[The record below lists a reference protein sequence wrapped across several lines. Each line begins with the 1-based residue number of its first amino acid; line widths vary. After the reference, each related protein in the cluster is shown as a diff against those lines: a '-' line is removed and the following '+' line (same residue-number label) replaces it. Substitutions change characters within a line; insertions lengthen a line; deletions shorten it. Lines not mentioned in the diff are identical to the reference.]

1 MVSHLKYNKTI
12 NIIKFDM
19 AHTGKNNIN
28 IHESSIEQTGGLKL
42 GQGGFGCV
50 VTPAIGC
57 RKRQPP
63 QNAVSKIT
71 YVVPG
76 YEGDYQNELKMLKK
90 IQAIDPEQKYF
101 VSVSDECQLDIKE
114 SSVRAPKDVVE
125 VSYEDDDLDEF
136 TVKSSE
142 PKYISRMNKS
152 DIKKNYCLIDS
163 SLAPRN
169 QIQVFGGYELSELNY
184 DKHPQ
189 VYKAI
194 QQNYKPIIKHL
205 LHGLEIMHKHRI
217 AHRDIKEFNMLGM
230 LYSAAKK
237 QSHRNTQKRN
247 KSKKLTTRYK
257 PIQARKSAKPL
268 GKPSVKPLVRFID
281 FGLSEIINPQH
292 DEGGIR
298 NFHWS
303 GTDGYIPVE
312 FIILYYMRDYINV
325 YGIGIL
331 SNPVNKQKI
340 IAKVQDRYQRKYK
353 YFYDDIHVEQSLM
366 SPKRTAY
373 QFFNQ
378 PTVSK
383 LYDNLV
389 KSLSDGTFCKLLKT
403 DYSGLVYKSDVF
415 ALGITLAF
423 IRRHYRLQHDRK
435 LTDLI
440 TKMIKISSVERPTIL
455 QCLAHPFCSYRS
467 D

>member
-1 MVSHLKYNKTI
+1 MEHSSE
-12 NIIKFDM
+12 
-19 AHTGKNNIN
+19 NNIN
-28 IHESSIEQTGGLKL
+28 IHESRTNQTGGLKL

-76 YEGDYQNELKMLKK
+76 YEEDYQNELQMLKK
-90 IQAIDPEQKYF
+90 IQSIDPEQKYF

-169 QIQVFGGYELSELNY
+169 QIQVFGGYELSEINY
-184 DKHPQ
+184 NKHPQ

-194 QQNYKPIIKHL
+194 QQNYKPIIIHL
-205 LHGLEIMHKHRI
+205 LKGLEIMHKHRI

-230 LYSAAKK
+230 LYSAVVKTSRA
-237 QSHRNTQKRN
+237 NTQKRN
-247 KSKKLTTRYK
+247 KSKKLTTKYK
-257 PIQARKSAKPL
+257 PLQAKKSTKPHV
-268 GKPSVKPLVRFID
+268 KPHVTPLVRFID
-281 FGLSEIINPQH
+281 FGLSELINPRQ

-312 FIILYYMRDYINV
+312 FIILYYMRDYVNV
-325 YGIGIL
+325 YGTGIL

-340 IAKVQDRYQRKYK
+340 IAKVKDRYQRKYK

-366 SPKRTAY
+366 SPKRAAY
-373 QFFNQ
+373 QFFDMNK
-378 PTVSK
+378 VSG

-389 KSLSDGTFCKLLKT
+389 KSLSDGTFYKLLKT
-403 DYSGLVYKSDVF
+403 DYTGLVYKSDVF
-415 ALGITLAF
+415 ALGITLGF

-435 LTDLI
+435 LTYLI
-440 TKMIKISSVERPTIL
+440 TKMIKISSAERPTIR
-455 QCLAHPFCSYRS
+455 QCLAHPFCA
-467 D
+467 